1 MKRILL
7 IIFLFLCFI
16 NVNALERKFAGSEFL
31 TGISYMKSDGN
42 IVQYRNAQVIRD
54 LTTNEVAYC
63 VEPFTLLVNNSNYV
77 SSNSNNTFGI
87 SNDKWE
93 KIKLYAYYGYGYKN
107 HLDKKWISITQLS
120 IWRTLFPNYTFEWID
135 NVNARNII
143 KPYNKELEELNNL
156 VNRHSIKPK
165 FEERY
170 YIKVNDNLTLDD
182 LNGVLNN
189 YVIKNSD
196 FLYEKK
202 ENTLKIDAGK
212 EIKDGKITFEKVSNN
227 YSNFATY
234 FYSDSSQN
242 VMERG
247 NVLPVTF
254 EVNISVYDGNITVN
268 KVDNDNL
275 DNNSASL
282 DGAIFDLYDSNMN
295 YVGSTTIKD
304 GKGLFDNL
312 SFGKYFIKESKAGV
326 GYYLNQEIYEV
337 VIDKDNINNEI
348 TIGNSIIKCK
358 VKIIK
363 YYGTREEYKSN
374 QMKKE
379 EGITFKIYDLD
390 NNLVASGITDSNGEF
405 EFSLSYGKYIL
416 KQINTTSGYQ
426 INDDYLIDINE
437 NSSHSIDISLYDF
450 KIKVP
455 NARID
460 LFQYIIETWN
470 TLLNY

>member
-31 TGISYMKSDGN
+31 TGISYMKSDGK

-63 VEPFTLLVNNSNYV
+63 VEPFTLLVNNSDYI

-135 NVNARNII
+135 NVNSRNII
-143 KPYNKELEELNNL
+143 KPYNKELAELNNL
-156 VNRHSIKPK
+156 VNRHGIKPK
-165 FEERY
+165 FEEKY
-170 YIKVNDNLTLDD
+170 YIKVNDSLTLDD
-182 LNGVLNN
+182 LNGVLND
-189 YVIKNSD
+189 YVVKNSD
-196 FLYEKK
+196 FLYEKNG
-202 ENTLKIDAGK
+202 NTLKIDAGK

-234 FYSDSSQN
+234 FYSSTSQN

-254 EVNISVYDGNITVN
+254 EVNISTYDGNITVN

-275 DNNSASL
+275 DNSSASL

-295 YVGSTTIKD
+295 YISSTTIKD
-304 GKGLFDNL
+304 GKALFDNL

-326 GYYLNQEIYEV
+326 GYYLNQEVYEV
-337 VIDKDNINNEI
+337 IIDKDNIEKEI
-348 TIGNSIIKCK
+348 IIGNSVIKSK
-358 VKIIK
+358 IKIIK
-363 YYGTREEYKSN
+363 YYGTRDEYKNN

-390 NNLVASGITDSNGEF
+390 NNLVTSGITNGNGEL
-405 EFSLSYGKYIL
+405 EFTLPYGKYIL

-437 NSSHSIDISLYDF
+437 NSNHSIDISLYDF

-455 NARID
+455 NAEIS
-460 LFQYIIETWN
+460 LFYYIRQIWN
-470 TLLNY
+470 TILNY

>member
-16 NVNALERKFAGSEFL
+16 NVNALERKFAGSEVL
-31 TGISYMKSDGN
+31 TGISYMKSDGK
-42 IVQYRNAQVIRD
+42 IVQYKNTQVIRD

-63 VEPFTLLVNNSNYV
+63 VEPFTLLVDNSDYV
-77 SSNSNNTFGI
+77 SSTSNNTFGI
-87 SNDKWE
+87 SSDKWE
-93 KIKLYAYYGYGYKN
+93 KIKLYAYYGYGYQS

-120 IWRTLFPNYTFEWID
+120 IWRTLFPSYTFEWID
-135 NVNARNII
+135 NVNSKNII

-156 VNRHSIKPK
+156 VNRHSLKPK
-165 FEERY
+165 FENEY
-170 YIKVNDNLTLDD
+170 YLKINDTITLDD
-182 LNGVLNN
+182 KNNVLDN
-189 YVIKNSD
+189 YSIKYSD

-202 ENTLKIDAGK
+202 DNTLKIDAGK
-212 EIKDGKITFEKVSNN
+212 EVKEGKIIFEKVSNN
-227 YSNFATY
+227 YSSFATY
-234 FYSDSSQN
+234 FYNSTSQN

-254 EVNISVYDGNITVN
+254 EINITTYDGNITVN
-268 KVDNDNL
+268 KVDNDKL
-275 DNNSASL
+275 DNSNASL

-295 YVGSTTIKD
+295 YISSTTIED

-312 SFGKYFIKESKAGV
+312 LFGKYYIKESKAGV
-326 GYYLNQEIYEV
+326 GYYLNQEVYEV
-337 VIDKDNINNEI
+337 TIDKDNIEKEI
-348 TIGNSIIKCK
+348 TIGNSIIKSK

-363 YYGTREEYKSN
+363 YYGTRDNYKNN

-379 EGITFKIYDLD
+379 EGITFKIYDLN
-390 NNLVASGITDSNGEF
+390 NNLVASGITDQNGEL
-405 EFSLSYGKYIL
+405 EFSLTYGKYIL

-437 NSSHSIDISLYDF
+437 NSSHSIDITLYDF

-455 NARID
+455 NARVD
-460 LFQYIIETWN
+460 LFQYIRQIWN
-470 TLLNY
+470 TLLK